1 MASITPCT
9 QMNDITLWVNKGSDG
24 QIECTLQAAV
34 SAVET
39 YLQDTGLRLSPLKS
53 ELLVYRSRRRPKPTA
68 ESRQCDDIILYT
80 QDGSCIPRVPKIRIL
95 GMHITANGSNIEAI
109 RKIEGKVT
117 AATRLIKRITNK
129 HTGMKEDSVMRLI
142 QSFAISHITYVAAF
156 HNWNVTERE
165 KINTLIRKTY
175 KIALGLP
182 ESTSTARLLQ
192 LGVYNT
198 LEEIVDAQRTSQ
210 LERMS
215 LTATGRYILWKL
227 GFNYHVQ
234 HGQKQV
240 IPPDLSDTLIVTPIP
255 RNMHPEFN
263 RGRRQAR
270 AKALLRSLGG
280 KRTTRFVDAAE
291 YAREHRFT
299 AVVVDV
305 SSRLTHACSVATEF
319 PETAEE
325 VAIALALTD
334 PLCEVVFSDSQS
346 TVRNYAR
353 GRISSEAL
361 QILRKAGRQH
371 FDNTAIIWFPAR
383 VATPTDEGLINL
395 NEVAHRSAR
404 ELTRRT
410 ESGTASSS
418 SELLAQSTRE
428 RLVRYND
435 ITKHYQL
442 GRRLLPPPHP
452 MLKRRQAVIWRQLQT
467 QTFPSPVRLQHIFPA
482 QYPNALCKLCQDTRA
497 TLSHMLWE
505 CRVTSATMA
514 VAPEALASKWAAAL
528 RSSNLKT
535 QEWAVQ
541 QAREAATRH
550 GLEVPSWET

>member
-1 MASITPCT
+1 
-9 QMNDITLWVNKGSDG
+9 
-24 QIECTLQAAV
+24 
-34 SAVET
+34 
-39 YLQDTGLRLSPLKS
+39 
-53 ELLVYRSRRRPKPTA
+53 
-68 ESRQCDDIILYT
+68 
-80 QDGSCIPRVPKIRIL
+80 
-95 GMHITANGSNIEAI
+95 MHIAANGSNAEAI

-142 QSFAISHITYVAAF
+142 HSFAISHITYVAAF

-165 KINTLIRKTY
+165 KLNALIRKTY

-198 LEEIVDAQRTSQ
+198 LEEIVDAQRASQ

-215 LTATGRYILWKL
+215 LTATGRYILQKL

-234 HGQKQV
+234 HGQKEA
-240 IPPDLSDTLIVTPIP
+240 IPPDISDTLIVAPIP
-255 RNMHPEFN
+255 RNMHPEHN
-263 RGRRQAR
+263 GGRRQAR
-270 AKALLRSLGG
+270 AKALLRSFGG
-280 KRTTRFVDAAE
+280 KTTTRFVDAAE
-291 YAREHRFT
+291 YTQEHRFT

-305 SSRLTHACSVATEF
+305 NSRLTHACSVSTEH

-325 VAIALALTD
+325 VAIALALTE
-334 PLCEVVFSDSQS
+334 PLCEVVLSDSQS
-346 TVRNYAR
+346 AVRNYAR

-361 QILRKAGRQH
+361 QVLRKAGRQH
-371 FDNTAIIWFPAR
+371 FDSTAIMWFPAH
-383 VATPTDEGLINL
+383 VATVTDEGPPNL

-404 ELTRRT
+404 ELTRRAELET
-410 ESGTASSS
+410 PSSS
-418 SELLAQSTRE
+418 SDLLVRNTRE

-442 GRRLLPPPHP
+442 GRRILPPPHP
-452 MLKRRQAVIWRQLQT
+452 KLKRRQAVVWRQLQT
-467 QTFPSPVRLQHIFPA
+467 HTFPSPVRLRHIFPA
-482 QYPNALCKLCQDTRA
+482 KYPSALCKLCQATRA

-505 CRVTSATMA
+505 CPVIAAKMA

-528 RSSNLKT
+528 RSSNLKI

-541 QAREAATRH
+541 QAREAATRQ